1 MNIDWFSARKAD
13 SEGRLDEFLE
23 EYDLNEEDKTA
34 FIETLYASSSTTEA
48 KPLPPVYDSLSGI
61 YSHYLSHLLEEFE
74 DSEFDPKD
82 IVNDVD
88 ENVRETVNRLSLRKP
103 QFRTPSENR
112 PGYGLVIGRI
122 QSGKT
127 AHLIG
132 LILHALDSE
141 KHELPYDTVIVLSG
155 LIDDLRK
162 QTVERVEQS
171 VKEYSGLQP
180 QILPN
185 V

>member
-23 EYDLNEEDKTA
+23 EYGLSEEEKTA
-34 FIETLYASSSTTEA
+34 FIETLYASSSGAVAKTLLTEH
-48 KPLPPVYDSLSGI
+48 KPLSGI
-61 YSHYLSHLLEEFE
+61 YSHYLSHLLKAFE
-74 DSEFDPKD
+74 DSEFNPKD

-103 QFRTPSENR
+103 QLRNPSENR

-132 LILHALDSE
+132 LILQ
-141 KHELPYDTVIVLSG
+141 VL
-155 LIDDLRK
+155 K
-162 QTVERVEQS
+162 
-171 VKEYSGLQP
+171 
-180 QILPN
+180 
-185 V
+185 